1 MNNSLPDSDDI
12 LPSNRLLMNN
22 NLPHSDDILP
32 SNRLPMNNSLPHS
45 DDILP
50 SNRLPMNNSLPHS
63 NYILPSNSLLM
74 NNNLP
79 HNDDILP
86 SNSLLMNNN
95 LPHSDCIPPSNRL
108 PMKNSLPYSDDILPS
123 NRFPMNNS
131 LPHSD
136 DILPSN
142 SLLMNNNLPHSD
154 DILPSNSLLMNN
166 NLPHSDDILP
176 SNRILTSN
184 NLVQAYH
191 SNDLLKATNAKL
203 VPQQSPSRQ
212 QQLFV
217 QQRPLYP
224 IGTISCL
231 YVIIYGRNAKL
242 CLRVVSAICKFKT
255 PVVRVG
261 GLHSVA
267 LLLLLHQP
275 AGFRSFVVVHV
286 VPLLYI
292 LLSSCTYPCFTHG
305 GAVHNLTDQLEGS
318 DSACSGSHFCLARG
332 CQWLPRWSGPRE
344 DLKTSK
350 QEAL

>member
-1 MNNSLPDSDDI
+1 
-12 LPSNRLLMNN
+12 
-22 NLPHSDDILP
+22 
-32 SNRLPMNNSLPHS
+32 
-45 DDILP
+45 
-50 SNRLPMNNSLPHS
+50 
-63 NYILPSNSLLM
+63 M

-166 NLPHSDDILP
+166 NLPHSDDILPGNRLPMNNSLPNSDDILPSNRLPINNSLPRRNDILPSNRFPMNKSLPHSDDILP